1 MTEKESKELEREKD
15 EAILCTIDVE
25 QEVEYG
31 LTNDY
36 MFRSVFQ
43 TSKEALKGLLSAL
56 LYIPEEEILSCEICN
71 PIILGTAIDEKA
83 CILDIRVV
91 LNGNK
96 QINLE
101 MQMGS
106 VENWTDRSVFYLCRM
121 FTDMKKGLDYT
132 QTKPSIHIGIMMKSP
147 IPEDAAFYNEY
158 ALKNR
163 RTGYE
168 FTGKIALH
176 VLDLSCLEQVPE
188 EERNSALY
196 YWACVF
202 KAKTWKEVL
211 AMTEQSESIKKAV
224 VTLRELSEDE
234 KIRLQCEARERYQM
248 DWQSSMRTSREKGRE
263 EGRKE
268 GRKEG
273 RESGRKE
280 MIELMNRLIKSG
292 RQEDMKRAIEDEEYM
307 ERLMKELKLTD
318 KISRS

>member
-71 PIILGTAIDEKA
+71 PIILGTAIDEKT

-132 QTKPSIHIGIMMKSP
+132 QSRPSIHIGIMMKSP

-263 EGRKE
+263 EGR
-268 GRKEG
+268 
-273 RESGRKE
+273 ESGRKE

-318 KISRS
+318 

>member
-71 PIILGTAIDEKA
+71 PIILGTAIDEKT

-202 KAKTWKEVL
+202 KAKTWKEIL

-268 GRKEG
+268 GR
-273 RESGRKE
+273 ESGRKE

>member
-1 MTEKESKELEREKD
+1 MTEKEELRQKQENE
-15 EAILCTIDVE
+15 ILQEINGE
-25 QEVEYG
+25 EEVEYG
-31 LTNDY
+31 LINDY
-36 MFRSVFQ
+36 MFRAVFQ
-43 TSKEALKGLLSAL
+43 TSEEALKGLLSAL
-56 LYIPEEEILSCEICN
+56 LYIPEEEILSCVICN
-71 PIILGTAIDEKA
+71 PIILGDAIDEKT
-83 CILDIRVV
+83 CILDIRVL

-106 VENWTDRSVFYLCRM
+106 VENWPDRSVFYLCRM

-147 IPEDAAFYNEY
+147 VPEDAAFYNEY

-176 VLDLSCLEQVPE
+176 VLDLSCLEQVPK
-188 EERNSALY
+188 EERNSPLY

-211 AMTEQSESIKKAV
+211 AMAEQSESIKKAV

-263 EGRKE
+263 EGR
-268 GRKEG
+268 
-273 RESGRKE
+273 ESGRKE
-280 MIELMNRLIKSG
+280 GELQKAHDVAEALLEEGMEIEKIAKIVG
-292 RQEDMKRAIEDEEYM
+292 M
-307 ERLMKELKLTD
+307 EVTVIREWITEK
-318 KISRS
+318 

>member
-1 MTEKESKELEREKD
+1 MTEKENGKLRQKQDDEILRE
-15 EAILCTIDVE
+15 IDGE
-25 QEVEYG
+25 EEVEYG

-43 TSKEALKGLLSAL
+43 ASEEALKGLLSAL
-56 LYIPEEEILSCEICN
+56 LYIPEDEILSCKICN
-71 PIILGTAIDEKA
+71 PIILGDAIDEKT
-83 CILDIRVV
+83 CILDIRVL
-91 LNGNK
+91 LNNSK

-106 VENWTDRSVFYLCRM
+106 VENWTDRSVFYLCKM
-121 FTDMKKGLDYT
+121 YTDIKKGLDYT
-132 QTKPSIHIGIMMKSP
+132 EAKSSIHIGIMMKSP

-176 VLDLSCLEQVPE
+176 VLDLSYLEQVSE
-188 EERNSALY
+188 EERNSTLY

-211 AMTEQSESIKKAV
+211 AMAEQSESIKKAV

-248 DWQSSMRTSREKGRE
+248 DWQSSMRTNREKGRE

-268 GRKEG
+268 IILALVQKGMSIEKIAQSVGIEEAKIRKW
-273 RESGRKE
+273 
-280 MIELMNRLIKSG
+280 I
-292 RQEDMKRAIEDEEYM
+292 DE
-307 ERLMKELKLTD
+307 K
-318 KISRS
+318 

>member
-1 MTEKESKELEREKD
+1 MTEKEELRQKQENE
-15 EAILCTIDVE
+15 ILQEINGE
-25 QEVEYG
+25 EEVEYG
-31 LTNDY
+31 LINDY
-36 MFRSVFQ
+36 MFRAVFQ
-43 TSKEALKGLLSAL
+43 TSEEALKGLLSAL
-56 LYIPEEEILSCEICN
+56 LYIPEEEILSCVICN
-71 PIILGTAIDEKA
+71 PIILGDAIDEKT
-83 CILDIRVV
+83 CILDIRVL

-106 VENWTDRSVFYLCRM
+106 VENWPDRSVFYLCRM

-147 IPEDAAFYNEY
+147 VPEDAAFYNEY

-176 VLDLSCLEQVPE
+176 VLDLSCLEQVPK
-188 EERNSALY
+188 EERNSSLY

-211 AMTEQSESIKKAV
+211 AMAEQSESIKKAV

-263 EGRKE
+263 EGR
-268 GRKEG
+268 
-273 RESGRKE
+273 ESGRKE
-280 MIELMNRLIKSG
+280 GELQKAHDVAEALLEEGMEIEKIAKIVGMEVNVIK
-292 RQEDMKRAIEDEEYM
+292 EWITEK
-307 ERLMKELKLTD
+307 
-318 KISRS
+318 

>member
-1 MTEKESKELEREKD
+1 MTEKESKELQQKQENEILREING
-15 EAILCTIDVE
+15 EE
-25 QEVEYG
+25 EVEYG
-31 LTNDY
+31 LINDY
-36 MFRSVFQ
+36 MFRAVFQ
-43 TSKEALKGLLSAL
+43 TSEDALRGLLSAV
-56 LYIPEEEILSCEICN
+56 LYRPEEEILSCLICN
-71 PIILGTAIDEKA
+71 PIILGDAIDEKT
-83 CILDIRVV
+83 CILDIRVL
-91 LNGNK
+91 LNGNR

-132 QTKPSIHIGIMMKSP
+132 QTKPSIRIGIMMKSP

-202 KAKTWKEVL
+202 KAKTWKEIL

-268 GRKEG
+268 GR
-273 RESGRKE
+273 ESGRKE

-318 KISRS
+318 

>member
-71 PIILGTAIDEKA
+71 PIILGTAIDEKT

-202 KAKTWKEVL
+202 KAKTWKEIL

-268 GRKEG
+268 GR
-273 RESGRKE
+273 ESGRKE

-318 KISRS
+318 

>member
-1 MTEKESKELEREKD
+1 MTEKEELRQKQENE
-15 EAILCTIDVE
+15 ILQEINGE
-25 QEVEYG
+25 EEVEYG
-31 LTNDY
+31 LINDY
-36 MFRSVFQ
+36 MFRAVFQ
-43 TSKEALKGLLSAL
+43 TSEEALKGLLSAL
-56 LYIPEEEILSCEICN
+56 LYIPEEEILSCVICN
-71 PIILGTAIDEKA
+71 PIILGDAIDEKT
-83 CILDIRVV
+83 CILDIRVL

-147 IPEDAAFYNEY
+147 VPEDAAFYNEY

-188 EERNSALY
+188 EERQSALY

-211 AMTEQSESIKKAV
+211 AMAEQSESIKKAV

-263 EGRKE
+263 EGR
-268 GRKEG
+268 
-273 RESGRKE
+273 ESGRKE
-280 MIELMNRLIKSG
+280 GELQKAHDVAEALLEEGMEIEKIAKIVG
-292 RQEDMKRAIEDEEYM
+292 M
-307 ERLMKELKLTD
+307 EVNVIREWITEK
-318 KISRS
+318 

>member
-1 MTEKESKELEREKD
+1 MTEKESRKLRQKQDDELLRG
-15 EAILCTIDVE
+15 IDGE
-25 QEVEYG
+25 EEVEYG

-43 TSKEALKGLLSAL
+43 ASEEALKGLLSAL
-56 LYIPEEEILSCEICN
+56 LYIPEEEILSCKICN
-71 PIILGTAIDEKA
+71 PIILGDAIDEKT
-83 CILDIRVV
+83 CILDIRVL
-91 LNGNK
+91 LNNSK

-106 VENWTDRSVFYLCRM
+106 VENWTDRSVFYLCKM
-121 FTDMKKGLDYT
+121 YTDIKKGLDYT
-132 QTKPSIHIGIMMKSP
+132 EAKSSIHIGIMMKSP

-176 VLDLSCLEQVPE
+176 VLDLSYLEQVPE

-211 AMTEQSESIKKAV
+211 AMAEQSESIKKAV

-248 DWQSSMRTSREKGRE
+248 DWQSSMRTNREKGRE

-268 GRKEG
+268 IILALVQKGMSIEKIAQIVGIEEAKIRKW
-273 RESGRKE
+273 
-280 MIELMNRLIKSG
+280 I
-292 RQEDMKRAIEDEEYM
+292 DE
-307 ERLMKELKLTD
+307 K
-318 KISRS
+318 

>member
-1 MTEKESKELEREKD
+1 MTEKESRKLRQKQDD
-15 EAILCTIDVE
+15 EILRGIDGE
-25 QEVEYG
+25 EEVEYG

-43 TSKEALKGLLSAL
+43 ASEEALKGLLSAL
-56 LYIPEEEILSCEICN
+56 LYIPEEEILSCKICN
-71 PIILGTAIDEKA
+71 PIILGDAIDEKT
-83 CILDIRVV
+83 CILDIRVL
-91 LNGNK
+91 LNNSK

-106 VENWTDRSVFYLCRM
+106 VENWTDRSVFYLCKM
-121 FTDMKKGLDYT
+121 YTDIKKGLDYT
-132 QTKPSIHIGIMMKSP
+132 EAKSSIHIGIMMKSP

-176 VLDLSCLEQVPE
+176 VLDLSYLEQVPE

-211 AMTEQSESIKKAV
+211 AMAEQSESIKKAV

-248 DWQSSMRTSREKGRE
+248 DWQSSMKTNYQK
-263 EGRKE
+263 
-268 GRKEG
+268 
-273 RESGRKE
+273 
-280 MIELMNRLIKSG
+280 
-292 RQEDMKRAIEDEEYM
+292 
-307 ERLMKELKLTD
+307 
-318 KISRS
+318 

>member
-1 MTEKESKELEREKD
+1 
-15 EAILCTIDVE
+15 
-25 QEVEYG
+25 
-31 LTNDY
+31 
-36 MFRSVFQ
+36 
-43 TSKEALKGLLSAL
+43 
-56 LYIPEEEILSCEICN
+56 
-71 PIILGTAIDEKA
+71 
-83 CILDIRVV
+83 
-91 LNGNK
+91 
-96 QINLE
+96 
-101 MQMGS
+101 
-106 VENWTDRSVFYLCRM
+106 M

-188 EERNSALY
+188 EERNSVLY

-268 GRKEG
+268 GR
-273 RESGRKE
+273 ESGRKE

>member
-1 MTEKESKELEREKD
+1 
-15 EAILCTIDVE
+15 
-25 QEVEYG
+25 
-31 LTNDY
+31 
-36 MFRSVFQ
+36 
-43 TSKEALKGLLSAL
+43 
-56 LYIPEEEILSCEICN
+56 
-71 PIILGTAIDEKA
+71 
-83 CILDIRVV
+83 
-91 LNGNK
+91 
-96 QINLE
+96 
-101 MQMGS
+101 
-106 VENWTDRSVFYLCRM
+106 
-121 FTDMKKGLDYT
+121 MKKGLDYT

-196 YWACVF
+196 HWACVF

-211 AMTEQSESIKKAV
+211 AMAEQSESIKKAV

-268 GRKEG
+268 GR
-273 RESGRKE
+273 ESGLRDGKLQNARKVT
-280 MIELMNRLIKSG
+280 LAL
-292 RQEDMKRAIEDEEYM
+292 M
-307 ERLMKELKLTD
+307 ERKMPLEEIAQIVGMDERIIREWIAEK
-318 KISRS
+318 

>member
-1 MTEKESKELEREKD
+1 MTEKESKELQQKQENEILREING
-15 EAILCTIDVE
+15 EE
-25 QEVEYG
+25 EVEYG
-31 LTNDY
+31 LINDY
-36 MFRSVFQ
+36 MFRAVFQ
-43 TSKEALKGLLSAL
+43 TSEDALRGLLSAL
-56 LYIPEEEILSCEICN
+56 LYIPEEEILSCVICN
-71 PIILGTAIDEKA
+71 PIILGDAIDEKT
-83 CILDIRVV
+83 CILDIRVL
-91 LNGNK
+91 LNGNR

-176 VLDLSCLEQVPE
+176 VLDLSCLEQVLE
-188 EERNSALY
+188 EERDSALY

-211 AMTEQSESIKKAV
+211 AMAEQSESIKKAV

-268 GRKEG
+268 GR
-273 RESGRKE
+273 ESGLRDGKLQNARKVT
-280 MIELMNRLIKSG
+280 LAL
-292 RQEDMKRAIEDEEYM
+292 M
-307 ERLMKELKLTD
+307 ERKMPLEEIAQIVGMDERIIREWIAEK
-318 KISRS
+318 

>member
-71 PIILGTAIDEKA
+71 PIILGTAIDEKT

-106 VENWTDRSVFYLCRM
+106 EENWTDRSVFYLCRM

-263 EGRKE
+263 EGR
-268 GRKEG
+268 
-273 RESGRKE
+273 ESGRKE
-280 MIELMNRLIKSG
+280 IIELMNILINSG

>member
-1 MTEKESKELEREKD
+1 MTVEKESKELRQEQENEILR
-15 EAILCTIDVE
+15 AINVE
-25 QEVEYG
+25 EEVEYG
-31 LTNDY
+31 LVNDY
-36 MFRSVFQ
+36 MFRAVFQ
-43 TSKEALKGLLSAL
+43 TSEEALRGLLSAL
-56 LYIPEEEILSCEICN
+56 LYIPED
-71 PIILGTAIDEKA
+71 T
-83 CILDIRVV
+83 
-91 LNGNK
+91 
-96 QINLE
+96 
-101 MQMGS
+101 
-106 VENWTDRSVFYLCRM
+106 
-121 FTDMKKGLDYT
+121 
-132 QTKPSIHIGIMMKSP
+132 
-147 IPEDAAFYNEY
+147 AFYNEY

-263 EGRKE
+263 EGR
-268 GRKEG
+268 
-273 RESGRKE
+273 ESGRKE
-280 MIELMNRLIKSG
+280 IIELMNILINSG

>member
-1 MTEKESKELEREKD
+1 MTEKEELRQKQENE
-15 EAILCTIDVE
+15 ILQEINGE
-25 QEVEYG
+25 EEVEYG
-31 LTNDY
+31 LINDY
-36 MFRSVFQ
+36 MFRAVFQ
-43 TSKEALKGLLSAL
+43 TSEEALKGLLSAL
-56 LYIPEEEILSCEICN
+56 LYIPEEEILSCVICN
-71 PIILGTAIDEKA
+71 PIILGDAIDEKT
-83 CILDIRVV
+83 CILDIRVL

-106 VENWTDRSVFYLCRM
+106 VENWPDRSVFYLCRM

-147 IPEDAAFYNEY
+147 VPEDAAFYNEY

-176 VLDLSCLEQVPE
+176 VLDLSCLEQVPK
-188 EERNSALY
+188 EERNSSLY

-211 AMTEQSESIKKAV
+211 AMAEQSESIKKAV

-263 EGRKE
+263 EGRE
-268 GRKEG
+268 EG

-280 MIELMNRLIKSG
+280 GELQKAHDVAEALLEEGMEIEKIAKIVG
-292 RQEDMKRAIEDEEYM
+292 M
-307 ERLMKELKLTD
+307 EVNVIRKWITEK
-318 KISRS
+318 

>member
-71 PIILGTAIDEKA
+71 PIILGTAIDEKT

-263 EGRKE
+263 EGR
-268 GRKEG
+268 
-273 RESGRKE
+273 ESGRKE
-280 MIELMNRLIKSG
+280 MLELMNRLIKSG

>member
-1 MTEKESKELEREKD
+1 MTEKEELRQKQENE
-15 EAILCTIDVE
+15 ILQEINGE
-25 QEVEYG
+25 EEVEYG
-31 LTNDY
+31 LINDY
-36 MFRSVFQ
+36 MFRAVFQ
-43 TSKEALKGLLSAL
+43 TSEEALKGLLSAL
-56 LYIPEEEILSCEICN
+56 LYIPEEEILSCVICN
-71 PIILGTAIDEKA
+71 PIILGDAIDEKT
-83 CILDIRVV
+83 CILDIRVL

-147 IPEDAAFYNEY
+147 VPEDAAFYNEY

-176 VLDLSCLEQVPE
+176 VLDLSCLEQVPK
-188 EERNSALY
+188 EERNSSLY

-234 KIRLQCEARERYQM
+234 KIRLQCEARECYQM

-263 EGRKE
+263 EGR
-268 GRKEG
+268 
-273 RESGRKE
+273 ESGRKE
-280 MIELMNRLIKSG
+280 GELQKAHDVAEALLEEGMEIEKIAKIVG
-292 RQEDMKRAIEDEEYM
+292 M
-307 ERLMKELKLTD
+307 EVNVIRKWITEK
-318 KISRS
+318 